1 MVRTGENR
9 IRRRRRESA
18 RAAISPRGLVA
29 PGVPMWVYGTRENAA
44 PQEALR
50 PLQNAPES
58 GAPQRASAVNMVRFG
73 SLGDPD
79 CRSIEGPGV
88 HRRGLSGAA

>member
-9 IRRRRRESA
+9 MRGRRREPV
-18 RAAISPRGLVA
+18 RAAISPHGLVA
-29 PGVPMWVYGTRENAA
+29 PGRD
-44 PQEALR
+44 ALR
-50 PLQNAPES
+50 PLQNIPERS
-58 GAPQRASAVNMVRFG
+58 ALQRAGGHGVRLG

-79 CRSIEGPGV
+79 RRSVEGPGV